1 MAAYGV
7 IYLVRNKTDGKVYI
21 GRTTQH
27 LSIRWAGHVH
37 DSKGSATTGLHGA
50 IKRYGPDNFTIEELE
65 AHPDKRSLMIAEQD
79 AIERHHA
86 RDPNVGYNLSAGYQG
101 KSTIV
106 GSEKVYS
113 EILKIRL
120 TKSSYQAM
128 ALRAGAEE
136 RTISDW
142 ARRVLEAKL
151 RSTGLT
157 TPPPISEPLSDMAPP
172 LMVEPESEPSPPI
185 PAEPVSVPT
194 SVADTE
200 WDLDDFLSRE
210 FGP

>member
-7 IYLVRNKTDGKVYI
+7 IYLVRNKADGKIYI

-50 IKRYGPDNFTIEELE
+50 IKRQGPDNFTIEEIE
-65 AHPDKRSLMIAEQD
+65 AHSDKRSLMVAERD
-79 AIERHHA
+79 AIERYHA

-120 TKSSYQAM
+120 TKSTYQAM

-136 RTISDW
+136 RTLSDW

-151 RSTGLT
+151 RSTGLET
-157 TPPPISEPLSDMAPP
+157 M
-172 LMVEPESEPSPPI
+172 SPPI
-185 PAEPVSVPT
+185 TESLSETIPPQVSEPETSTLTPVEPVSVP
-194 SVADTE
+194 VADTE